1 MACMRYRRNGGIM
14 TQTPQRPRTI
24 RMSEAELEALATRA
38 AENATKTLEARIT
51 SLEMALKSGQ
61 GVLIGA
67 AAVIG
72 FFLADGISR
81 LKHLLGLAS

>member
-1 MACMRYRRNGGIM
+1 MSE
-14 TQTPQRPRTI
+14 PSRPRTI
-24 RMSEAELEALATRA
+24 RLTETELKAIAHEAAQE
-38 AENATKTLEARIT
+38 ATKTLEARIT

-72 FFLADGISR
+72 FFLADGITR
-81 LKHLLGLAS
+81 LKALLGIVT

>member
-1 MACMRYRRNGGIM
+1 MSE
-14 TQTPQRPRTI
+14 PSRPRTI
-24 RMSEAELEALATRA
+24 RLTDTELRAIAKEAAQE
-38 AENATKTLEARIT
+38 ATKTLEARIT

-72 FFLADGISR
+72 FFLADGIQKIKSV
-81 LKHLLGLAS
+81 LGLVS

>member
-1 MACMRYRRNGGIM
+1 M

-72 FFLADGISR
+72 FFLADGIAKI
-81 LKHLLGLAS
+81 KHMLGLVS

>member
-1 MACMRYRRNGGIM
+1 M

-24 RMSEAELEALATRA
+24 RLSDVELKAIAKEAAQE
-38 AENATKTLEARIT
+38 ATKTLEARIT

-81 LKHLLGLAS
+81 IKSLLGVVS

>member
-1 MACMRYRRNGGIM
+1 M

-24 RMSEAELEALATRA
+24 RLSDVELKAIAKEA
-38 AENATKTLEARIT
+38 AEEATKTLEARIT

-81 LKHLLGLAS
+81 IKHMLGLVS

>member
-1 MACMRYRRNGGIM
+1 M
-14 TQTPQRPRTI
+14 TQPSRPRTI
-24 RMSEAELEALATRA
+24 RLTEQELEAIVERA
-38 AENATKTLEARIT
+38 VSKLEARIS

-81 LKHLLGLAS
+81 LKTLMGIAV

>member
-1 MACMRYRRNGGIM
+1 M
-14 TQTPQRPRTI
+14 TEPSRPRTV
-24 RMSEAELEALATRA
+24 RLSDAELKAIVKEA
-38 AENATKTLEARIT
+38 AEEATKKLEARIT

-72 FFLADGISR
+72 FFLADGIS
-81 LKHLLGLAS
+81 KIKTLLGIAA

>member
-1 MACMRYRRNGGIM
+1 M
-14 TQTPQRPRTI
+14 TQPTRPRTI
-24 RMSEAELEALATRA
+24 RLTEQELEAIVERA
-38 AENATKTLEARIT
+38 VSKLEARIS

-81 LKHLLGLAS
+81 LKTLLGIAA

>member
-1 MACMRYRRNGGIM
+1 M
-14 TQTPQRPRTI
+14 TEPSRPRTI

-38 AENATKTLEARIT
+38 AETATKALEARIT

-72 FFLADGISR
+72 FFLADGIAKIKS
-81 LKHLLGLAS
+81 LLGLVS

>member
-1 MACMRYRRNGGIM
+1 MSE
-14 TQTPQRPRTI
+14 PSRPRTI
-24 RMSEAELEALATRA
+24 RLSESELRAIAKEAAQ
-38 AENATKTLEARIT
+38 EATKTLEARIT

-72 FFLADGISR
+72 FFLADGIAR
-81 LKHLLGLAS
+81 IKHMLGVVS

>member
-1 MACMRYRRNGGIM
+1 M
-14 TQTPQRPRTI
+14 TQTPPRPRTI

-81 LKHLLGLAS
+81 LKHMLGLVS

>member
-1 MACMRYRRNGGIM
+1 M
-14 TQTPQRPRTI
+14 TTPSRPRTI
-24 RMSEAELEALATRA
+24 RLTEQELEAIATRA
-38 AENATKTLEARIT
+38 AESATQKLEARIT

-72 FFLADGISR
+72 FFLADGINR
-81 LKHLLGLAS
+81 LKTLLGIAA

>member
-1 MACMRYRRNGGIM
+1 M
-14 TQTPQRPRTI
+14 TATPQRPRTI
-24 RMSEAELEALATRA
+24 RMSEVELEALATRA
-38 AENATKTLEARIT
+38 AENATKKLEARIT

-72 FFLADGISR
+72 FFLADGIAKI
-81 LKHLLGLAS
+81 KHMLGLVS

>member
-1 MACMRYRRNGGIM
+1 MSE
-14 TQTPQRPRTI
+14 PSRPRTI
-24 RMSEAELEALATRA
+24 RLTEQELEAIATRA
-38 AENATKTLEARIT
+38 AESATQKLEARIT

-67 AAVIG
+67 AAVVG

-81 LKHLLGLAS
+81 LKTLLGIAV

>member
-1 MACMRYRRNGGIM
+1 MSE
-14 TQTPQRPRTI
+14 QPRPRTI
-24 RMSEAELEALATRA
+24 RLTDTELRAIAHEAAQE
-38 AENATKTLEARIT
+38 ATKALEARIT

-67 AAVIG
+67 AAVVG

-81 LKHLLGLAS
+81 LKTLLGIAV

>member
-1 MACMRYRRNGGIM
+1 MSE
-14 TQTPQRPRTI
+14 PSRPRTI
-24 RMSEAELEALATRA
+24 RLTETELEAIATRA
-38 AENATKTLEARIT
+38 ANAATEKLEARIT

-81 LKHLLGLAS
+81 LKTLMGIAA

>member
-1 MACMRYRRNGGIM
+1 M

-24 RMSEAELEALATRA
+24 RLTESELKSIAHEAAQ
-38 AENATKTLEARIT
+38 EATKTLEARIT

-81 LKHLLGLAS
+81 LKHLLGVAS

>member
-1 MACMRYRRNGGIM
+1 M
-14 TQTPQRPRTI
+14 TDQSRPRTI
-24 RMSEAELEALATRA
+24 RLTETELRAIAHEAAQE
-38 AENATKTLEARIT
+38 ATKTLEARIT

-67 AAVIG
+67 AAVVG

-81 LKHLLGLAS
+81 LKTLLGIVS

>member
-1 MACMRYRRNGGIM
+1 MSEP
-14 TQTPQRPRTI
+14 TRPRTI
-24 RMSEAELEALATRA
+24 RLTDTELKAIAKEAAQE
-38 AENATKTLEARIT
+38 ATKTLEARIT

-72 FFLADGISR
+72 FFLADGINR
-81 LKHLLGLAS
+81 LKTLLGLIP

>member
-1 MACMRYRRNGGIM
+1 M
-14 TQTPQRPRTI
+14 TTTPQRPRTI
-24 RMSEAELEALATRA
+24 RMSEVELEALATCA
-38 AENATKTLEARIT
+38 AENATKKLEARIT

-67 AAVIG
+67 AAVVG

-81 LKHLLGLAS
+81 IKHMLGLVS

>member
-1 MACMRYRRNGGIM
+1 MSE
-14 TQTPQRPRTI
+14 QPRPRTI
-24 RMSEAELEALATRA
+24 RLTEAELEALATRA
-38 AENATKTLEARIT
+38 AENATKALEARIT

-72 FFLADGISR
+72 FFLADGINK
-81 LKHLLGLAS
+81 LKTLLGIAA

>member
-1 MACMRYRRNGGIM
+1 M
-14 TQTPQRPRTI
+14 TQPAQRPRTI
-24 RMSEAELEALATRA
+24 RLTEAELEAIVERA
-38 AENATKTLEARIT
+38 VSKLEARIT

-72 FFLADGISR
+72 FFLADGIS
-81 LKHLLGLAS
+81 KIKTLLGIAA

>member
-1 MACMRYRRNGGIM
+1 M
-14 TQTPQRPRTI
+14 TQPTRPRTI
-24 RMSEAELEALATRA
+24 RLTEQELEAIVERA
-38 AENATKTLEARIT
+38 VSKLEARIS

-72 FFLADGISR
+72 FFLADGIVR
-81 LKHLLGLAS
+81 LKTLLGIAA

>member
-1 MACMRYRRNGGIM
+1 M

-38 AENATKTLEARIT
+38 AENATKALEARIT

-72 FFLADGISR
+72 FFLADGINR
-81 LKHLLGLAS
+81 LKSLLGLIP

>member
-1 MACMRYRRNGGIM
+1 MSE
-14 TQTPQRPRTI
+14 TSRPRTI
-24 RMSEAELEALATRA
+24 RLTDTELRAIAHEAAQE
-38 AENATKTLEARIT
+38 ATKTLEARIT

-72 FFLADGISR
+72 FFLADGLQKIKS
-81 LKHLLGLAS
+81 LLGIAV

>member
-1 MACMRYRRNGGIM
+1 M

-24 RMSEAELEALATRA
+24 RLTDAELKSIAHEAAQ
-38 AENATKTLEARIT
+38 EATKALEARIT

>member
-1 MACMRYRRNGGIM
+1 MSE
-14 TQTPQRPRTI
+14 PSRPRTI
-24 RMSEAELEALATRA
+24 RLTDAELRAIAKEAAQ
-38 AENATKTLEARIT
+38 EATKTLEARIT

-72 FFLADGISR
+72 FFLADGINR
-81 LKHLLGLAS
+81 LKTLLGLVA

>member
-1 MACMRYRRNGGIM
+1 M

-24 RMSEAELEALATRA
+24 RMSEVELEALATRA
-38 AENATKTLEARIT
+38 AENATKKLEARIT

-67 AAVIG
+67 AAVVG

-81 LKHLLGLAS
+81 LKHLLGVAS

>member
-1 MACMRYRRNGGIM
+1 M

-24 RMSEAELEALATRA
+24 RLSDVELKAIAHEAAQE
-38 AENATKTLEARIT
+38 ATKTLEARIT

-81 LKHLLGLAS
+81 LKSVLGLVS

>member
-1 MACMRYRRNGGIM
+1 MSEP
-14 TQTPQRPRTI
+14 TRPRTI
-24 RMSEAELEALATRA
+24 RLTDAELRAIAKEAAQ
-38 AENATKTLEARIT
+38 EATKTLEARIT

-81 LKHLLGLAS
+81 IKHMLGVVS